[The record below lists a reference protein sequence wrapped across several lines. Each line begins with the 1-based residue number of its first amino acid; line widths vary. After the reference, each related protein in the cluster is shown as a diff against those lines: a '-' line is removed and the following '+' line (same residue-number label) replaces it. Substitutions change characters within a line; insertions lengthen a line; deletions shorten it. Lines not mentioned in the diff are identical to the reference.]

1 MCTFTVTVD
10 SIEQIQDGLNT
21 VQNALFQGNEKLDE
35 FKLQMNWNQ
44 GELDQWVTASNQKE
58 QDSDVIAKY
67 AKMDDQKI
75 KDMSF
80 EVEKLTKELLQH
92 QESLDNEVIET
103 QAKQMEL
110 DRISTDFK
118 ISHEERKELIARWQD
133 IIDEIK
139 KRDIEINLIG
149 ERFAVAR
156 TERANREQLI
166 NVQRRRLEAQMN
178 ENKQVEAKFESLS
191 RIVVKKREEM
201 ITGK

>member
-1 MCTFTVTVD
+1 
-10 SIEQIQDGLNT
+10 
-21 VQNALFQGNEKLDE
+21 
-35 FKLQMNWNQ
+35 MNWNQ

-201 ITGK
+201 ITGT